1 MELLPVRRPDMITKV
16 CQRVAVRDTTYPG
29 AKWVDR
35 TRFGGVTMPH
45 IPKLVHHSTETSG
58 LPSYPS
64 FAPNLTI
71 DPWTRDIWQHM
82 PLNQSAST
90 LRNAGD
96 YRTNRVCCQ
105 IEWVM
110 YCDPARQSSGHHI
123 SKLGD
128 DEYRFMAQVVAWFN
142 REWGIPFDAPS
153 FVAYPGSYGQR
164 AAQRFSVSRYDGYT
178 GQLGHQHVPGND
190 HGDPGNIDMARIL
203 RYAEALTNKEEDNDD
218 MPTPADVWDE
228 PIDASGHDAKW
239 YLDSIRDSVL
249 IIGTRTKSIED
260 RLTAIETELKADPA

>member
-1 MELLPVRRPDMITKV
+1 M
-16 CQRVAVRDTTYPG
+16 RDTTYPG

-35 TRFGGVTMPH
+35 SQFGGVTMPS
-45 IPKLVHHSTETSG
+45 IPKLMHHSTETSG

-71 DPWTRDIWQHM
+71 DPWTRDVWQHM

-128 DEYRFMAQVVAWFN
+128 DEYRFMASVVAWFN
-142 REWGIPFDAPS
+142 REWGIPFDAPT

-178 GQLGHQHVPGND
+178 GQLGHQHAPGND
-190 HGDPGNIDMARIL
+190 HGDPGDIDMPRIL
-203 RYAEALTNKEEDNDD
+203 RYAKALTNEEEDD
-218 MPTPADVWDE
+218 MPLSDADINKIADE
-228 PIDASGHDAKW
+228 VMVR
-239 YLDSIRDSVL
+239 IRN
-249 IIGTRTKSIED
+249 
-260 RLTAIETELKADPA
+260 